1 MLCLLS
7 KTQYKETITVFYIVF
22 YLINITVSLHCVLLN
37 KHIIVSLHYVLLN
50 KHNSLF
56 TLCFTQ

>member
-1 MLCLLS
+1 MA
-7 KTQYKETITVFYIVF
+7 F

-50 KHNSLF
+50 KHN
-56 TLCFTQ
+56 TQCKETVMFIK